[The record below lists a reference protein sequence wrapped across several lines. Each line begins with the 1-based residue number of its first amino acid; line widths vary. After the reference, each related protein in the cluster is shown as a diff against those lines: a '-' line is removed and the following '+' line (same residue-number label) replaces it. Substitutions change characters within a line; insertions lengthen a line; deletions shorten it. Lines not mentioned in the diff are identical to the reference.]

1 MTTLSFENVSHRRAL
16 VSADGFILHL
26 AAIFSI
32 VASLVHLWMAP
43 AHLAEWW
50 GYGAFFLAAAAAQG
64 LFGLA
69 LLRWPARWLLLAGI
83 VGNLA
88 LVSFY
93 AVTRTVGIPF
103 FGPHAG
109 MVEEV
114 GVPDLVATGAEL
126 GLVVALVMLSGTFNH
141 AKTYLTLGILQAFG
155 VGLTLHL
162 LQGPAHG
169 GHELNS
175 VLAWL
180 QGSAPAVPL
189 SVLAVW
195 LSTPLA
201 RRLLS
206 HFGNKGARGTECFY
220 SRYAWALIAASAYAL
235 ASAPA
240 NGLAGQHAVAGSFL
254 AEAGRDA
261 GVTLG
266 AALLVL
272 LAVAM
277 LRGTPWEEP
286 RALRLWHPRAITALA
301 GAAVGFAVLAGPT
314 VFGYALSSEAEAQA
328 APACSAASYD
338 RSYDVA
344 AVNVRIPFN
353 RWGNVDPHGQMY
365 VLQGDKAAVKN
376 WSTPLAEDPSQDP
389 AGNRRLR
396 PRPLVIRANVGEC
409 VKIEFTNELAE
420 VGGDGLPNDP
430 RASMKAF
437 GPSYDA
443 QTSDG
448 GAVGYNEDTT
458 VPNED
463 DPATPKQD
471 NKITYYW
478 KAPEQE
484 GSYVFRDQGAPAGSE
499 ANSGSVAHGLY
510 GVLAV
515 EPQGSTYRDPVSGK
529 ELYTETGDV
538 SGDLYVDADI
548 IPAGGKAFRET
559 MQISQDEL
567 PGGFGFGFNYGAE
580 PDKNRVGTNPAGA
593 GGAEQAAP
601 DAIGEE
607 TSLSSWVYGD
617 PALIKLASGEGPW
630 LSNAQR
636 TNDEDC
642 GLGKPGF
649 NSDSCYVSNVVRS
662 YIGDPSKVRFVHAGV
677 KETHVFHMH
686 AHQWKAEPNDDDST
700 AIDSQTYGPGET
712 FTADLIGG
720 SGSKPGTFGDSIF
733 HCHLYP
739 HFADGFWS
747 LFRTHDVLEDGK
759 NKNPDG
765 INVRPLKQLPDRAGV
780 NLDTGKPY
788 APQATPDNPGYPR
801 FIPGKV
807 GWRAPQPPGSI
818 SETVP
823 SGQADDPATPTREDF
838 AKDDPATIER
848 EDLKPATRAV
858 AGIAL
863 DPDAP
868 APQDPQKAAA
878 RTELLEKLRTEGK
891 VQNLNYT
898 GNPDAPANALPG
910 APFKNPCPSGS
921 RQVTYNVSIIQT
933 DVVYNE
939 AGEHDTQ
946 GRVVVLDKDA
956 DDILA
961 GRKKPE
967 PLFIRV
973 NAGDCIN
980 YNLTNRLPNWVGNDA
995 FVKLSQANMVGG
1007 HIHLVKFDVLASDG
1021 ASNGWNY
1028 QQAAFTKE
1036 MSDFNKEV
1044 LAGDKP
1050 CDSNGC
1056 RLPLPADYDPS
1067 TSSQGMAP
1075 GQTIS
1080 ERWYADTELKTAFAH
1095 DHHFP
1100 ALDQGRGYFNALV
1113 VEKAGMDF
1121 RNPKTGEFYQ
1131 PGNGSTP
1138 GAPTCGNACNADAAG
1153 TAMDIIGPGPNDDFR
1168 EFGLAVQDF
1177 VTLTKKGGNP
1187 KLRSDT
1193 VNPPPD
1199 PEAFSDADP
1208 GVMAINYRNAPL
1220 RLRQE
1225 KNGQKVDPAHAF
1237 SSSVFGD
1244 PMTPILEAYAEDPVQ
1259 VRLIQGS
1266 QEEQH
1271 VFSMNGMRW
1280 RQQPDDPESS
1290 LVSSQALGISEA
1302 FNLKV
1307 PKMECGA
1314 NDATCAGDYL
1324 YSTTSTD
1331 DLYLGV
1337 WGLLRARGK
1346 QVPSLLPLP
1355 DNATPAQ
1362 PTDTT
1367 APTTTVPADEGA
1379 PTSTGTGSLAP
1390 PDANSPGTPC
1400 EPGAP
1405 TRKFN
1410 IVAMEAKVEYN
1421 KQGDHDPYGLIY
1433 ALAEDEAAIRA
1444 GTKKPEPL
1452 VLRANEGDCI
1462 ETRLFNK
1469 LTPAFLSKHG
1479 NAGTDGDPT
1488 LPTEPATGT
1497 PAGLRVSLHPQLVK
1511 YDVRGSD
1518 GTAAGYN
1525 RDQTVGPGESK
1536 LYRWYADDPG
1546 TGELGATNLTD
1557 FGDVRGHRH
1566 HGLFAGLN
1574 IEPKGST
1581 YHDPKTGEEIKGG
1594 QSADIRVPGAGND
1607 FREFTTFFQDGLNL
1621 RDASGAI
1628 IEDALDHPPTPEEPQ
1643 GTPMDAED
1651 QGEKGFNYR
1660 NAPFTNRIGDIPE
1673 TGMDGQKMA
1682 NVFSSKAHGDPDT
1695 PIFRAFAGDKVRM
1708 RVLQGS
1714 DKPRQ
1719 NTFQVSGHSWLSH
1732 PDDPNSNRIGTQGGI
1747 SVGSTFNVQ
1756 LGSAGG
1762 PGRAVG
1768 DYSYGTSSNGWHLWG
1783 GLWGIM
1789 RVYPNSGGAVDPTP
1803 MRPVDDPRASGNR
1816 PILPLE
1822 IASSATSVGLAAPAT
1837 VNYGQAATLSGKLLR
1852 GSDPVVGRQVI
1863 LEHKPTGT
1871 AAFSEVKRANTAAGG
1886 AYSFAGIVP
1895 KKNTEYRVRFAGDP
1909 RVGFQASQSPVKK
1922 VLVKALVSNTTTT
1935 TSVKLGKVR
1944 PITGAVTP
1952 NVAGSVK
1959 VTVKRG
1965 TTVIVRNKVVPL
1977 RGSRFSFSYKPPS
1990 VGTYSVSVA
1999 FPGNP
2004 DYAANSSPVK
2014 RFKVVR

>member
-1 MTTLSFENVSHRRAL
+1 MTTLIFREIGKRGAS
-16 VSADGFILHL
+16 VSAADPILYL
-26 AAIFSI
+26 AAVSSL
-32 VASLVHLWMAP
+32 VAAFVHLWMVP
-43 AHLAEWW
+43 HHLAEWW
-50 GYGAFFLAAAAAQG
+50 GYGAFFLAAATAQG

-69 LLRWPARWLLLAGI
+69 LLRWPARPLFLAGI
-83 VGNLA
+83 GVNLV

-114 GVPDLVATGAEL
+114 GLPDLLATGAEL
-126 GLVVALVMLSGTFNH
+126 GLIIALVALSGAFSK
-141 AKTYLTLGILQAFG
+141 ARTYLALGVLQAFG
-155 VGLTLHL
+155 VGLALHL
-162 LQGPAHG
+162 LRGPAHG
-169 GHELNS
+169 GHEVDS

-180 QGSAPAVPL
+180 LGSGPAVPL
-189 SVLAVW
+189 SVLVAW

-201 RRLLS
+201 RWLFAL
-206 HFGNKGARGTECFY
+206 FGGGERRTEASFW
-220 SRYAWALIAASAYAL
+220 SRYTWALVAATAYAL

-240 NGLAGQHAVAGSFL
+240 NGLAAEHSAAGSFL
-254 AEAGRDA
+254 LEAGRDA

-266 AALLVL
+266 AALLL
-272 LAVAM
+272 LLGVAT

-286 RALRLWHPRAITALA
+286 KALHFWRPRAMT
-301 GAAVGFAVLAGPT
+301 AVGGVAVGLAVLAGPT

-328 APACSAASYD
+328 SPSCSSASYD

-365 VLQGDKAAVKN
+365 VLQGDKEAVKN
-376 WSTPLAEDPSQDP
+376 WSKPLAADPSQDP

-409 VKIEFTNELAE
+409 VKVEFTNELAE

-448 GAVGYNEDTT
+448 GAVGYNDDTT

-484 GSYVFRDQGAPAGSE
+484 GSYVFRDQGATAGSE

-529 ELYTETGDV
+529 ELYTETNDV

-548 IPAGGKAFRET
+548 ISPGGKAFRET

-580 PDKNRVGTNPAGA
+580 PDKNRVGTNPAGE

-601 DAIGEE
+601 DAVGEE

-617 PALIKLASGEGPW
+617 PALVKLASGEGPW
-630 LSNAQR
+630 LPNAQR

-642 GLGKPGF
+642 GLDKPGF
-649 NSDSCYVSNVVRS
+649 NSASCYVSNVVRS
-662 YIGDPSKVRFVHAGV
+662 YPGDPSKVRFVHAGV

-686 AHQWKAEPNDDDST
+686 AHQWKAEPNDEDST

-720 SGSKPGTFGDSIF
+720 AGSKPGTFGDSIF

-747 LFRTHDVLEDGK
+747 LFRVHDVYEDGK

-765 INVRPLKQLPDRAGV
+765 INVKPLKQLPDRQGA
-780 NLDTGKPY
+780 NPETGRPY

-818 SETVP
+818 SETVS
-823 SGQADDPATPTREDF
+823 SGQPDDPATPIREDF

-848 EDLKPATRAV
+848 EDLKPAARAV
-858 AGIAL
+858 AGVAL
-863 DPDAP
+863 DPDAA
-868 APQDPQKAAA
+868 APEDPQKAAV
-878 RTELLEKLRTEGK
+878 RTELLEKVRTEEK

-898 GNPDAPANALPG
+898 GNPDTPANALPG

-921 RQVTYNVSIIQT
+921 REVTYNVSIIQT

-946 GRVVVLDKDA
+946 GRVVVLDKDV

-995 FVKLSQANMVGG
+995 FVRLNQANMVGG

-1036 MSDFNKEV
+1036 QADFQKDV
-1044 LAGDKP
+1044 LAGKQS
-1050 CDSNGC
+1050 CDWGGC
-1056 RLPLPADYDPS
+1056 RIPLPAETDPEADPET
-1067 TSSQGMAP
+1067 TSSGLAP

-1080 ERWYADTELKTAFAH
+1080 ERWYADTELRTVFAH

-1100 ALDQGRGYFNALV
+1100 TLDQGRGYFNALV
-1113 VEKAGMDF
+1113 VEKQGMDF
-1121 RNPKTGEFYQ
+1121 RNPRTGEFYQ

-1138 GAPTCGNACNADAAG
+1138 GAPRCGDACTGDAAG
-1153 TAMDIIGPGPNDDFR
+1153 TAMDIIGPGPKDDFR

-1177 VTLTKKGGNP
+1177 VTLTKKGGDPKNP
-1187 KLRSDT
+1187 ADT
-1193 VNPPPD
+1193 VNPPAEA
-1199 PEAFSDADP
+1199 EAFSDADP

-1225 KNGQKVDPAHAF
+1225 KNGRSVDPAHAF

-1244 PMTPILEAYAEDPVQ
+1244 PMTPLLEAYSEDPVQ

-1271 VFSMNGMRW
+1271 VFAINGMRW

-1302 FNLKV
+1302 FNMKV

-1346 QVPSLLPLP
+1346 QVPSLKPLP
-1355 DNATPAQ
+1355 DNASPTEATDPA
-1362 PTDTT
+1362 
-1367 APTTTVPADEGA
+1367 APTATVPANEGEPA
-1379 PTSTGTGSLAP
+1379 GGSGALAP
-1390 PDANSPGTPC
+1390 PEANSPGTPC

-1410 IVAMEAKVEYN
+1410 VVAMEARIEYN
-1421 KQGDHDPYGLIY
+1421 KEGDHDPYGLIY
-1433 ALAEDEAAIRA
+1433 ALAEDEAAIRSGA
-1444 GTKKPEPL
+1444 KKPEPL

-1462 ETRLFNK
+1462 ETRLTNK
-1469 LTPAFLSKHG
+1469 LTNRFLAEHG

-1497 PAGLRVSLHPQLVK
+1497 PS
-1511 YDVRGSD
+1511 GS
-1518 GTAAGYN
+1518 
-1525 RDQTVGPGESK
+1525 
-1536 LYRWYADDPG
+1536 
-1546 TGELGATNLTD
+1546 
-1557 FGDVRGHRH
+1557 
-1566 HGLFAGLN
+1566 
-1574 IEPKGST
+1574 GS
-1581 YHDPKTGEEIKGG
+1581 PC
-1594 QSADIRVPGAGND
+1594 IR
-1607 FREFTTFFQDGLNL
+1607 
-1621 RDASGAI
+1621 
-1628 IEDALDHPPTPEEPQ
+1628 
-1643 GTPMDAED
+1643 
-1651 QGEKGFNYR
+1651 
-1660 NAPFTNRIGDIPE
+1660 
-1673 TGMDGQKMA
+1673 
-1682 NVFSSKAHGDPDT
+1682 SS
-1695 PIFRAFAGDKVRM
+1695 
-1708 RVLQGS
+1708 
-1714 DKPRQ
+1714 
-1719 NTFQVSGHSWLSH
+1719 
-1732 PDDPNSNRIGTQGGI
+1732 
-1747 SVGSTFNVQ
+1747 
-1756 LGSAGG
+1756 
-1762 PGRAVG
+1762 
-1768 DYSYGTSSNGWHLWG
+1768 
-1783 GLWGIM
+1783 
-1789 RVYPNSGGAVDPTP
+1789 
-1803 MRPVDDPRASGNR
+1803 
-1816 PILPLE
+1816 
-1822 IASSATSVGLAAPAT
+1822 
-1837 VNYGQAATLSGKLLR
+1837 
-1852 GSDPVVGRQVI
+1852 
-1863 LEHKPTGT
+1863 
-1871 AAFSEVKRANTAAGG
+1871 
-1886 AYSFAGIVP
+1886 
-1895 KKNTEYRVRFAGDP
+1895 
-1909 RVGFQASQSPVKK
+1909 
-1922 VLVKALVSNTTTT
+1922 
-1935 TSVKLGKVR
+1935 
-1944 PITGAVTP
+1944 
-1952 NVAGSVK
+1952 
-1959 VTVKRG
+1959 
-1965 TTVIVRNKVVPL
+1965 
-1977 RGSRFSFSYKPPS
+1977 
-1990 VGTYSVSVA
+1990 
-1999 FPGNP
+1999 
-2004 DYAANSSPVK
+2004 
-2014 RFKVVR
+2014 